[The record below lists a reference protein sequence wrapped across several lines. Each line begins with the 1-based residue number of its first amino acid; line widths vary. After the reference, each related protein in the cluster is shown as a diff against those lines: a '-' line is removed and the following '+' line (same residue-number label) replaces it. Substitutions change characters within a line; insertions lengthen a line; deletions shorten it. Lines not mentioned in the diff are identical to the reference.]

1 MAGNNII
8 KRKMVS
14 VDTVI
19 SHPTFIPSLRTSTD
33 PYIVNT
39 HSLPERHS
47 ISQAVRCDLQS
58 LAAMASPLL
67 PLLVLLLGGCCCST
81 IHGADAQRYL
91 VVAPSSLKPSE
102 TCSGPKGKM
111 S

>member
-1 MAGNNII
+1 
-8 KRKMVS
+8 MVS

-19 SHPTFIPSLRTSTD
+19 SHPTFIPSLHTSTD
-33 PYIVNT
+33 PYIEVT
-39 HSLPERHS
+39 RIPCPRGTPSVR
-47 ISQAVRCDLQS
+47 QAVRCDLQT

-67 PLLVLLLGGCCCST
+67 PLLVLLLGGCCCS
-81 IHGADAQRYL
+81 IVYAADAHRYL